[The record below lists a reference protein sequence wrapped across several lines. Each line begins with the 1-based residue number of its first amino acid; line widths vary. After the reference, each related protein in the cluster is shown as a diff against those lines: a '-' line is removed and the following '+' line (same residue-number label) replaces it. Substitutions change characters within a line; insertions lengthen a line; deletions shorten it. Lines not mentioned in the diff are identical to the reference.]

1 MISSV
6 TITDAED
13 RWVWS
18 LDREAGFSVKS
29 LYVFWREDYCL
40 RSRGLNCRV
49 LLLNIFGR
57 VVSHLRFT
65 ADIWYAV
72 IRWLGATAVLPANV
86 LMSYGMLVGC
96 GNNKKRKKGFS
107 IVWLAFVWAGSK
119 QPSL

>member
-1 MISSV
+1 MLQMISSV

-13 RWVWS
+13 RN
-18 LDREAGFSVKS
+18 
-29 LYVFWREDYCL
+29 
-40 RSRGLNCRV
+40 RGLHCRV

-107 IVWLAFVWAGSK
+107 IVWLAFVWAIWKARNNRVFNNTEVEAEEVVDYIQRISW
-119 QPSL
+119 Q